1 MSAFDRLIEQVD
13 TFIRKFYKNQ
23 IVKGLLLFIG
33 ILLFSYL
40 LIITLEYFGRF
51 NSYVRAALFFGF
63 IGVNIYILSKFIVI
77 PTMKLKSFGNRIDR
91 YQASGIIGKYF
102 PNISDRLLNTLQL
115 SDQMDENSAD
125 FELLNASVQQRSA
138 VMSTVPFADAIDL
151 GENKKYLPW
160 VLPVILVLFL
170 IGVFSP
176 KMLTQ
181 GTERVVNF
189 SKEYK
194 VPPPF
199 QFSFV
204 GNDSSIEE
212 GENYS
217 FKLELLG
224 DNIPEKVFIKSE
236 LGRFL
241 LSKVSK
247 NEFRGQ
253 IPQVRKS
260 MNFHFEAN
268 EFSSENYSIDV
279 IAKTAIGKLQATI
292 IYPPYLGLKNEVIE
306 NASDLTV
313 NEGAEVVW
321 SVLTKNTSGIDFWIN
336 DKKQTFKNKGFTFR
350 QKFKNA
356 AEGKIVLEN
365 AQSKKK
371 DTTLFR
377 VDVIKDA
384 YPSIQVEEEQ
394 DTLKDGIRYFSGLV
408 GDDNGL
414 LGLAFVYTITDEKG
428 NSRTEKMSV
437 GKVFGTESPFN
448 FAVDFRRENL
458 KLKDKVSYY
467 FVVTDN
473 DGVNG
478 HKTTK
483 SRTFQYKLPSLEE
496 LNDAREEDRKE
507 TRDEMQKVLN
517 QADEFKKNLDRLRKE
532 TLNSQQSNW
541 NKQNQ
546 AQQLQEEHKSLI
558 ENLKNLQEQMQ
569 NSVEE
574 KNQLSEMDEQLL
586 EQQEMIDDL
595 LDELMDDEMKKLLE
609 DLEKLMQEQN
619 KDALEQNLE
628 DLEMSSE
635 DMKKQLDR
643 TMEMLKKLQVNE
655 KIDEIEEELKALSK
669 EQEELKKQTENKK
682 KMSESDIKKQEDI
695 KNKFDQIKDDLK
707 VLDSLNNNLNRPMEL
722 GSQEEKEQ
730 EIDDDLNNSKD
741 KLEKDKGK
749 KAAESQQDASEKME
763 EMAAE
768 LDKMQQES
776 NQEQQA
782 EDIELLRNILESLIR
797 LSFEQEDVMG
807 KLYQV
812 SDSDPAYLKHGRKQ
826 RNIVDDTRV
835 VRDSL
840 YALAKRQP
848 KVAKFVDKELNQI
861 SKNHDLILE
870 DLDER
875 RRRDLKI
882 HQQFVMTSYNNLALL
897 LDESLAQM
905 QSQMKNQKPGSGS
918 CSKPG
923 GTGKPKAGNK
933 PSSSPGDMKEMLKK
947 QLEQMK
953 KGKGKGPKPGGEKP
967 GDKPGSK
974 PGQNGQSG
982 MGGLGNKQ
990 IAKMAAQQGAMRRKL
1005 EQLRNELNKDGKG
1018 SGNQLNPLIKELEQ
1032 QEKDLINKRLGNN
1045 LIERQQRILTRLLES
1060 EKALMERGLDDK
1072 RESKE
1077 GKNENYSNQIRFDE
1091 YNKNKLRQIELLRA
1105 VDPAYNKYYKDRAN
1119 EYFNKVL

>member
-23 IVKGLLLFIG
+23 IVKGLLLFTG
-33 ILLFSYL
+33 ILLFSFL
-40 LIITLEYFGRF
+40 LVITLEYFGRF
-51 NSYVRAALFFGF
+51 NSYVRAGLFFSF
-63 IGVNIYILSKFIVI
+63 IGVNVYILSKFIVI
-77 PTMKLKSFGNRIDR
+77 PTMRLKSFGNRINR
-91 YQASGIIGKYF
+91 YQASNIIGTYF

-115 SDQMDENSAD
+115 SDQIDQDSAD
-125 FELLNASVQQRSA
+125 FELLNASVQQRSSS
-138 VMSTVPFADAIDL
+138 MSVVPFADAINI

-160 VLPVILVLFL
+160 VLPVLLILFFVA
-170 IGVFSP
+170 VFSP
-176 KMLTQ
+176 SMLTQ

-189 SKEYK
+189 SQEFK
-194 VPPPF
+194 VPAPF
-199 QFSFV
+199 EFSFI
-204 GNDSSIEE
+204 GNKESVEE
-212 GENYS
+212 GETFT

-260 MNFHFEAN
+260 MQFHFEAN
-268 EFSSENYSIDV
+268 EFNSSNFSLNV

-292 IYPPYLGLKNEVIE
+292 VYPPYLGLENEIIE

-313 NEGAEVVW
+313 NEGSEISW
-321 SVLTKNTSGIDFWIN
+321 SVLTKNTSNIEFWIDN
-336 DKKQTFKNKGFTFR
+336 KKKIFNEKGFKFR
-350 QKFKNA
+350 KKFNENT
-356 AEGKIVLEN
+356 EGKIVLEN
-365 AQSKKK
+365 YQSKKR
-371 DTTLFR
+371 DTTFFNI
-377 VDVIKDA
+377 DVIKDA
-384 YPSIQVEEEQ
+384 YPSIQVEEVQ
-394 DTLKDGIRYFSGLV
+394 DSVKEGIRYFSGIV
-408 GDDNGL
+408 GDDI
-414 LGLAFVYTITDEKG
+414 GLAGLSFVYTITSEEG
-428 NSRTEKMSV
+428 NVRTERMSG

-458 KLKDKVSYY
+458 KLNDQVSYY
-467 FVVTDN
+467 FVVSDN

-478 HKTTK
+478 SKTTK
-483 SRTFQYKLPSLEE
+483 SRTFQYRLPSLEE
-496 LNDAREEDRKE
+496 LNDSREEDRKE

-532 TLNSQQSNW
+532 TMNSKQSNW

-574 KNQLSEMDEQLL
+574 KNQLSEMDQQILDQQELINDLL
-586 EQQEMIDDL
+586 E
-595 LDELMDDEMKKLLE
+595 ELMDDEMKELLE
-609 DLEKLMQEQN
+609 ELEKLLQEQN
-619 KDALEQNLE
+619 KNALEENME
-628 DLEMSSE
+628 ELEMSSE
-635 DMKKQLDR
+635 DMNKQLER

-655 KIDEIEEELKALSK
+655 KIDEIEEELKALAK
-669 EQEELKKQTENKK
+669 EQEELKQETENKK
-682 KMSESDIKKQEDI
+682 KMSDSDLKKQDDI
-695 KNKFDQIKDDLK
+695 KNKFDQIKDDLNI
-707 VLDSLNNNLNRPMEL
+707 LDSLNKNLDRPLEL
-722 GSQEEKEQ
+722 GDQDEKSEEIDENLDDSKEQ
-730 EIDDDLNNSKD
+730 
-741 KLEKDKGK
+741 LEKDKGN
-749 KAAESQQDASEKME
+749 KAGESQENASEKME
-763 EMAAE
+763 EMADE

-776 NQEQQA
+776 NNEQQA
-782 EDIELLRNILESLIR
+782 EDIDLLRNILESLVY
-797 LSFEQEDVMG
+797 LSFDQEDVMA
-807 KLYQV
+807 KLYRV
-812 SDSDPAYLKHGRKQ
+812 ADSDPAYLKHGRHQ
-826 RNIVDDTRV
+826 RKIVDDTKT

-848 KVAKFVDKELNQI
+848 KIAKFIDKELNDI
-861 SKNHDLILE
+861 GSNHELIVE

-875 RRRDLKI
+875 RRRELKV
-882 HQQFVMTSYNNLALL
+882 HQQFVMTGYNNLALM

-905 QSQMKNQKPGSGS
+905 QAQMKSQQPGSGS

-933 PSSSPGDMKEMLKK
+933 PSTSPGDMKDMLKK
-947 QLEQMK
+947 QLEAMK

-967 GDKPGSK
+967 GDKPGKEGKS
-974 PGQNGQSG
+974 GDSG
-982 MGGLGNKQ
+982 MPGMGNKQ
-990 IAKMAAQQGAMRRKL
+990 VAKMAAQQGAMRRRL
-1005 EQLRNELNKDGKG
+1005 EQIRNEMNKDGKG
-1018 SGNQLNPLIKELEQ
+1018 AGNQLNPLIQELEQ

-1045 LIERQQRILTRLLES
+1045 LIDRQKRILTRLLES
-1060 EKALMERGLDDK
+1060 EKAMMERGLDDK

-1077 GKNENYSNQIRFDE
+1077 GNNENYSNQIQFEE
-1091 YNKNKLRQIELLRA
+1091 YNNTKLRQIELLRA